1 MTDVTTSTNEDEF
14 YVEAE
19 DEFPVKEDF
28 EDRLVAIWPTG
39 KTGTRPSEQAGQDPY
54 PWVETI
60 TMALDDGTDPMQVV
74 AIQSTPPGNRSD
86 KSPYLI
92 GPAGSDTSVAENF
105 QWSATGVYSR
115 VEPRL
120 RKKMADGVTPDYRP
134 VIGRINRRKNAKKGF
149 SDSWSLGKPVEA
161 DRAAVKAHEAALR
174 AITAR
179 VAATR
184 SEAEDAAA
192 FNV

>member
-1 MTDVTTSTNEDEF
+1 MTDPNASTNEDEF

-60 TMALDDGTDPMQVV
+60 TMALDDGPDG
-74 AIQSTPPGNRSD
+74 ASLPGARSD
-86 KSPYLI
+86 KSPFLI
-92 GPAGSDTSVAENF
+92 GPAGSDTAVAEAF

-120 RKKMADGVTPDYRP
+120 RKKMADGTTPDYRP

-161 DRAAVKAHEAALR
+161 DRAAVKAHEATLR
-174 AITAR
+174 KITAR
-179 VAATR
+179 VAKERA
-184 SEAEDAAA
+184 EAEDAAA

>member
-1 MTDVTTSTNEDEF
+1 MTDVNTSANEDEF

-39 KTGTRPSEQAGQDPY
+39 KKGTRPSEQAGADPY

-60 TMALDDGTDPMQVV
+60 TMALDDGPDG
-74 AIQSTPPGNRSD
+74 AELPGARSD
-86 KSPYLI
+86 KSPFLI
-92 GPAGSDTSVAENF
+92 GPAGSDTAVAEAF

-120 RKKMADGVTPDYRP
+120 RKKMADGETPDYRP
-134 VIGRINRRKNAKKGF
+134 VIGRINRRKNVKKGF
-149 SDSWSLGKPVEA
+149 NDSWSLGKPTEA
-161 DRAAVKAHEAALR
+161 DKATVNRYADALR
-174 AITAR
+174 AMTAR
-179 VAATR
+179 VAAER
-184 SEAEDAAA
+184 SQAEDAAA
-192 FNV
+192 FDV